1 MENFFKAFP
10 VGYIGR
16 NKNAEAYEPAK
27 AAAHNTPLSADV
39 FLQITSDASMKIVE
53 LEPRVINIIQ
63 GEDWRASITA
73 YLCHYYEPDTT
84 TEQIRMHQRA
94 QSYQIVDN
102 DLYKISVSSPLL
114 RCVSREE
121 GWQILS
127 VVHARVCGAHI
138 GARALAAKVLWQSFY
153 WLAMIDDAA
162 KLVSTCEAC
171 QRFSR
176 KTKVLEQP
184 VQLIAPS
191 WSLRHSRKADSSAS
205 QLHFHSG
212 SS

>member
-39 FLQITSDASMKIVE
+39 FLQITLDASIKTVE
-53 LEPRVINIIQ
+53 PEPRVINIIQ
-63 GEDWRASITA
+63 GEDWRAPITA

-102 DLYKISVSSPLL
+102 DLYKISISSPLL
-114 RCVSREE
+114 RCVRREE
-121 GWQILS
+121 G
-127 VVHARVCGAHI
+127 
-138 GARALAAKVLWQSFY
+138 
-153 WLAMIDDAA
+153 
-162 KLVSTCEAC
+162 
-171 QRFSR
+171 
-176 KTKVLEQP
+176 
-184 VQLIAPS
+184 
-191 WSLRHSRKADSSAS
+191 
-205 QLHFHSG
+205 
-212 SS
+212 